1 GRVERGVARD
11 ELRRARA
18 ARRDGSRGCEA
29 VAAGRQVG
37 LRRPDEGDAGAGLP
51 GMSAHRVD
59 AGALEL
65 GGGLEV
71 LMRAALE
78 SVAVGG
84 ELEVTT
90 PSRAVAYELPAWA
103 RISGHEHVG
112 E

>member
-1 GRVERGVARD
+1 
-11 ELRRARA
+11 
-18 ARRDGSRGCEA
+18 
-29 VAAGRQVG
+29 
-37 LRRPDEGDAGAGLP
+37 
-51 GMSAHRVD
+51 MHRVD
-59 AGALEL
+59 VGPLEL

-71 LMRAALE
+71 LVRAALE

-112 E
+112 EGVEDREGKRSFVVRIRRGAATGVLAGPLPPVGEPLPTKDGQLHMSALRAA